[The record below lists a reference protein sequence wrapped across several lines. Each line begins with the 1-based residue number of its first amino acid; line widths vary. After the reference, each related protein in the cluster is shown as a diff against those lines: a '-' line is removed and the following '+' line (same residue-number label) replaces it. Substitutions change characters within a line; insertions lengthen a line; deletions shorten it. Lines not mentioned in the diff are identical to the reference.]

1 MNFPSSFSLN
11 QKITFL
17 LLLFLL
23 NSCVGTDVIADF
35 VEERLEIAN
44 DVQVLALG
52 TTHIFQASFL
62 NNIGAEE
69 QQDILWTSTNP
80 NVISI
85 NPNTGLAEGK
95 AIGTTLI
102 IASIR
107 NDEFNTAD
115 TLTIDVRSSI
125 FEINE
130 DISILGLG
138 ETHQFTATFMSFLGD
153 STTQDIVW
161 SSSDP
166 DIISIDAKTG
176 LARGLAT
183 RTANIIASINSEELN
198 LSDTIRIE
206 VKASGTETILFERT
220 GALQG
225 SGGYALSGDMKLK
238 ENGDGSLIFSFADNF
253 SFSGAPGPYLY
264 LSNNPNSIA
273 NALEIG
279 KLPTTRN
286 PGTGAFEVGEI
297 RGTNLNEYN
306 YLVFWCKPFQVKLGS
321 GELDNPQKQ

>member
-1 MNFPSSFSLN
+1 MDLHANFSYN
-11 QKITFL
+11 QKFIFL

-23 NSCVGTDVIADF
+23 NSCVGTDIIADF

-44 DVQVLALG
+44 EVQVLALG
-52 TTHIFQASFL
+52 TTHTFQASFL
-62 NNIGAEE
+62 NNIGIAEE
-69 QQDILWTSTNP
+69 QDIIWSSSNTN
-80 NVISI
+80 IITIES
-85 NPNTGLAEGK
+85 NTGLAEAK
-95 AIGTTLI
+95 VVGTALI
-102 IASIR
+102 VATINNESYTIS
-107 NDEFNTAD
+107 D
-115 TLTIDVRSSI
+115 TLSIDVRSSI

-130 DISILGLG
+130 GIAVLGLG
-138 ETHQFTATFMSFLGD
+138 ETHQFSVTFMSFLRD
-153 STTQDIVW
+153 VTQQDIVW
-161 SSSDP
+161 SSSNP

-286 PGTGAFEVGEI
+286 PGTGTFEVVEI

-321 GELDNPQKQ
+321 GELGNPQK